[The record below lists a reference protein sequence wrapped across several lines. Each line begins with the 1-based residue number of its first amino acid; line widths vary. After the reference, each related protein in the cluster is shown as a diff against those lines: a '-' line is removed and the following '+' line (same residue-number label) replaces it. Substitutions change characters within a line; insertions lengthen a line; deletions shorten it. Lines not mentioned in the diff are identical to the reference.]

1 MRIATA
7 QQMRDLDHM
16 TIHDRGVPSDV
27 LMERAAQGILTA
39 CLGCVDVPKGKR
51 AAVFCGAGNNGGD
64 GVAVARLLLEA
75 GLTVRAFLVGRREK
89 MTDDCREMERRLNAA
104 GGILEDFDPASD
116 TQRSFS
122 MEADVL
128 VDALFGIGLNSD
140 IRGNAVTAIQWMNEA
155 PAPTVAADIASG
167 VETDTGRVLGCA
179 VKAAKTVTFTL
190 PKMGHLVGD
199 GALCAGELIVHSI
212 GIPEE
217 LVDGMVYSAQSIT
230 AELVR
235 SWLPERPADGH
246 KGTFGK
252 CYLLCGSTGYTGAP
266 ILSSRAAVRSGT
278 GLVFLGVPESI
289 YTIAAVKSDEPRCR
303 PERMERFRR
312 RRLSLRSPRWRGVT
326 RRSSAPALAG
336 VRVSRKWFSV

>member
-39 CLGCVDVPKGKR
+39 CLSCVDLAEGKR

-104 GGILEDFDPASD
+104 GGTLEDFDPVSE
-116 TQRSFS
+116 TQRGFS

-140 IRGNAVTAIQWMNEA
+140 IR
-155 PAPTVAADIASG
+155 
-167 VETDTGRVLGCA
+167 
-179 VKAAKTVTFTL
+179 
-190 PKMGHLVGD
+190 
-199 GALCAGELIVHSI
+199 
-212 GIPEE
+212 
-217 LVDGMVYSAQSIT
+217 
-230 AELVR
+230 
-235 SWLPERPADGH
+235 
-246 KGTFGK
+246 
-252 CYLLCGSTGYTGAP
+252 
-266 ILSSRAAVRSGT
+266 
-278 GLVFLGVPESI
+278 
-289 YTIAAVKSDEPRCR
+289 
-303 PERMERFRR
+303 
-312 RRLSLRSPRWRGVT
+312 
-326 RRSSAPALAG
+326 
-336 VRVSRKWFSV
+336 